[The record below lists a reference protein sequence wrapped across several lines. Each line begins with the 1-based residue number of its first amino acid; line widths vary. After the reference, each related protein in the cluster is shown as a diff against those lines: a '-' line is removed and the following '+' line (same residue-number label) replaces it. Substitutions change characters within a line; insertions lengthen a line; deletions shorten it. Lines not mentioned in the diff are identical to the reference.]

1 MSSSVSSG
9 NKAPLGADLIIPGLA
24 LCFAIYFYFS
34 IADLAW
40 EAKANGV
47 LIGAVL
53 IVLIGIQLVRIG
65 VAVAR
70 GDGTLSFER
79 VLAPRE
85 ALPKRVGLVLLT
97 VAFILALPWLGLSLS
112 LLLAMVAALYLM
124 GVRKRSHL
132 VWPSLGV
139 AASAYLMFVA
149 FLASDIPHGPVE
161 NLIAYLI
168 RG

>member
-1 MSSSVSSG
+1 MSSNESSG
-9 NKAPLGADLIIPGLA
+9 NKAPLGADLVIPGLA
-24 LCFAIYFYFS
+24 LGFAVYFYFS

-53 IVLIGIQLVRIG
+53 VVLIAIQLLRIG
-65 VAVAR
+65 VTVAR
-70 GDGTLSFER
+70 GGGTLSCER
-79 VLAPRE
+79 LLAPRE
-85 ALPKRVGLVLLT
+85 VLPKRVGLVLLT
-97 VAFILALPWLGLSLS
+97 VAFIVALPWLGLTLA
-112 LLLAMVAALYLM
+112 LLLAMVAALHLM

-161 NLIAYLI
+161 NLIAYLF

>member
-1 MSSSVSSG
+1 MSSSESSG
-9 NKAPLGADLIIPGLA
+9 NKAPLGADLVIPGLA
-24 LCFAIYFYFS
+24 LCFAVYFYFS
-34 IADLAW
+34 ISDLAW

-53 IVLIGIQLVRIG
+53 VVLIAIQILRIG
-65 VAVAR
+65 AHVAK
-70 GDGTLSFER
+70 GEGNLSFER
-79 VLAPRE
+79 LLQPRD

-97 VAFILALPWLGLSLS
+97 VAFIIMLPWLGLTLS

-132 VWPSLGV
+132 IWPALGV

-149 FLASDIPHGPVE
+149 FLGSDIPHGPVE
-161 NLIAYLI
+161 HLIAYLF
-168 RG
+168 